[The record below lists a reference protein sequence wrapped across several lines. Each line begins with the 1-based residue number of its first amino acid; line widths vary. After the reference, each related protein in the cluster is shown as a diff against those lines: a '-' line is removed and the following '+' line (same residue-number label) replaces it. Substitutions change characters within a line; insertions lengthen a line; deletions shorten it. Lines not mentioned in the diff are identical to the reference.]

1 MLRGIYVVVFN
12 FVQTSTKT
20 FCNLPLSWNVAFL
33 LHRTSFLQKSMGFFH
48 IAVNLGKRCFVTVVA
63 GVITLCVVPRIEL
76 TKLNNYIIP
85 FFLICQRESYEK
97 KYRLWEPW
105 MTFLLLHLNN
115 SIVCFY
121 YHLHFLWWLQR
132 SQAQQQ
138 KFCTREKPNFSLN
151 KKMHIVR
158 SISNA
163 RVRTNLT
170 T

>member
-85 FFLICQRESYEK
+85 FFLIWQRESYK
-97 KYRLWEPW
+97 K
-105 MTFLLLHLNN
+105 N
-115 SIVCFY
+115 IVFENREWHFY
-121 YHLHFLWWLQR
+121 YSTLTIALSVFITICIFFDDYNVHKPSNKNFAPVKNQTFRWT
-132 SQAQQQ
+132 
-138 KFCTREKPNFSLN
+138 KKCTL
-151 KKMHIVR
+151 
-158 SISNA
+158 
-163 RVRTNLT
+163 
-170 T
+170 